1 MKITSY
7 YPVIMTNDVAGTA
20 AFYTTHFGFSPR
32 FTSDWYVHLQSEDA
46 EHVALAILDGRHETV
61 PAAGRGTVA
70 GTILNFEVE
79 DPDAVYR
86 SVQAAGLPILLPLRD
101 EDFGQR
107 HFITA
112 DPNGVL
118 IDVIKP
124 IPPSE
129 RSRSS
134 TRPARC
140 RSAERLAQCV
150 TILGAMPRK
159 GPGSASSM
167 LPTAGREWR
176 PWYTEA
182 NRGRQ

>member
-20 AFYTTHFGFSPR
+20 AFYVKHFGFSPR
-32 FTSDWYVHLQSEDA
+32 FTSDWYIHLQSDDA
-46 EHVALAILDGRHETV
+46 EQVALAVLDGRHETV
-61 PAAGRGTVA
+61 PASARGGTVA

-86 SVQAAGLPILLPLRD
+86 DAQAAGLPILLPLRD
-101 EDFGQR
+101 EAFGQR

-129 RSRSS
+129 DF
-134 TRPARC
+134 AKQYEA
-140 RSAERLAQCV
+140 SA
-150 TILGAMPRK
+150 
-159 GPGSASSM
+159 
-167 LPTAGREWR
+167 LPVG
-176 PWYTEA
+176 
-182 NRGRQ
+182 